1 MTTQSIPITEEH
13 LNAGKEIIKLYKDGC
28 RWSILFAQMQSG
40 KTYTFL
46 FVCSELL
53 RNGLIE
59 SVVIFSGNAE
69 TDLKQQLVDKTTG
82 KDNRFFKA
90 YRKYLRDQLK
100 NENEEGDLS
109 ELSENIVEGIIPKI
123 TVVWGTELNKFKEN
137 CEKTLFIW
145 EEAHF
150 AQNLNQCPDK
160 FLTRAGIS
168 ANGDDELL
176 RDKNN
181 YVLSV
186 SATPFSE
193 LSDNFHFDHGK
204 NVVYLKPGTGY
215 IGVQTIDE
223 SGRLIKFTSVDNALP
238 NALSKSY
245 DSPKY
250 ALVRMSK
257 TNEDKIIS
265 IIQAN
270 NWDFV
275 IYDSMGKD
283 EIGKKNKKNIEKGK
297 IVWDNMKNAPKKNTV
312 ILLRNKC
319 RMGKNLEKSHISF
332 VMETAK
338 NSKTDTVLQ
347 SLLGRVCGY
356 PTSSGKGSD
365 KIDVY
370 LHEKIVHSGEIQR
383 YIDFVKD
390 IGHTGISTLPRKAR
404 NLIETKVSYHNPI
417 IPIRIKRSNDS
428 NDRKDILSDLY
439 DAFTSDTTRIN
450 NKNSKKVMEEVVE
463 KIKDAWSRGK
473 KDLKVAYLK
482 KKETGTRT
490 LKKANEIKEAFQNSL
505 AKYFGSGCGIDSQG
519 LEVNIWVSK
528 QNIQD
533 PELTQYIYVTAHVK
547 NDNNNNKIPETTGK
561 EVFAHSLKDNT
572 SIQFN
577 GGLLIELPIDSSKS
591 VEIMKEYIQD
601 FISISKKHKKSRS
614 ITSQWDNNDKEY
626 KGILM
631 NTFVEDSLLPGGEIY
646 NLILE
651 DGYELK
657 LTPSTSVKV
666 NEDGYKSYISISW

>member
-1 MTTQSIPITEEH
+1 MTSQSITITEEH
-13 LNAGKEIIKLYKDGC
+13 LNAGKEIIQLYESGS

-59 SVVIFSGNAE
+59 SVIIFSGNSE

-82 KDNRFFKA
+82 KDHKFFNAYQNYLEDELNLNRS
-90 YRKYLRDQLK
+90 LRQEIID
-100 NENEEGDLS
+100 
-109 ELSENIVEGIIPKI
+109 NIKKQIK
-123 TVVWGTELNKFKEN
+123 VVWGTELNKHKSKEN
-137 CEKTLFIW
+137 EKTKTLFIW

-160 FLTRAGIS
+160 FLTRADIS
-168 ANGDDELL
+168 ANGDDESL
-176 RDKNN
+176 RDKGN

-193 LSDNFHFDHGK
+193 LSDNFHFDQGK

-223 SGRLIKFTSVDNALP
+223 SGRLIKFTSLDNALP
-238 NALSKSY
+238 KALLKSY

-265 IIQAN
+265 IIQDN

-283 EIGKKNKKNIEKGK
+283 EIGNKNKKNIEKGK
-297 IVWDNMKNAPKKNTV
+297 NEWDNMKNAPKKNTV

-319 RMGKNLEKSHISF
+319 RMGKNLEKAHISF

-356 PTSSGKGSD
+356 STGSD

-370 LHEKIVHSGEIQR
+370 LHEKIVNSGEIQR
-383 YIDFVKD
+383 YIDLVKD
-390 IGHTGISTLPRKAR
+390 IGHTGISTFPRKAR
-404 NLIETKVSYHNPI
+404 NLTETKVSYHNPI

-428 NDRKDILSDLY
+428 NNRADVLSDLY
-439 DAFTSDTTRIN
+439 DAFTSDRTRIN
-450 NKNSKKVMEEVVE
+450 NKNSTKVIEEVSE

-482 KKETGTRT
+482 KKESGTRT

-547 NDNNNNKIPETTGK
+547 NHNNNNKIPETTGK
-561 EVFAHSLKDNT
+561 EVFAHSLKDNA

-601 FISISKKHKKSRS
+601 FISISKRHTKSRS

-646 NLILE
+646 NLILVH
-651 DGYELK
+651 GYELK
-657 LTPSTSVKV
+657 LTPSKSVAKV